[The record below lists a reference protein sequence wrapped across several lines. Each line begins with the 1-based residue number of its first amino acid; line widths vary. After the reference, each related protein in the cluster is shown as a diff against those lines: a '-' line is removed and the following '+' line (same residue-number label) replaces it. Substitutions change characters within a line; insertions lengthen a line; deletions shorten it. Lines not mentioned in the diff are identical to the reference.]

1 MATYDFKKL
10 GDVEALESVPENANA
25 LVEVGGDIKRVPGS
39 NLGGGGVPTAIL
51 VLDTDEASGVS
62 VASLKEGR
70 SSAIYTA
77 TCSNMTFAE
86 VKELMLAGKPVGVI
100 LTGLLFTGSYDS
112 AVASLAAVVLYE
124 CVRGK
129 AADIES
135 ERISISI
142 DNQGYFYWY
151 SDDHITTY
159 GSYTPAT

>member
-1 MATYDFKKL
+1 MATYDFRKL

-51 VLDTDEASGVS
+51 VLGPDEASGVS

-77 TCSNMTFAE
+77 TCSNMTFAD

-100 LTGLLFTGSYDS
+100 LISRQLTGSYDTVG
-112 AVASLAAVVLYE
+112 AFLANLVYYE
-124 CVRGK
+124 CARGE
-129 AADIES
+129 AADIEF
-135 ERISISI
+135 ELITFLTG
-142 DNQGYFYWY
+142 NQTYYWY
-151 SDDHITTY
+151 SDDHITTD